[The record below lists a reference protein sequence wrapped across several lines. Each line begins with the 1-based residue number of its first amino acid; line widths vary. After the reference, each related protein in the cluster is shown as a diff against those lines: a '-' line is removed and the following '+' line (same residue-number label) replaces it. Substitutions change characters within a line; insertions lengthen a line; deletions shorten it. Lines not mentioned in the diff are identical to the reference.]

1 MALINMDHIGLG
13 LKMRKIRLSKSS
25 IGDIEKQAVLKV
37 LDEEYLG
44 MGKNVMQF
52 EIAIKE

>member
-1 MALINMDHIGLG
+1 MDRIGLG

-44 MGKNVMQF
+44 MGKNVMQLLLKS
-52 EIAIKE
+52 I